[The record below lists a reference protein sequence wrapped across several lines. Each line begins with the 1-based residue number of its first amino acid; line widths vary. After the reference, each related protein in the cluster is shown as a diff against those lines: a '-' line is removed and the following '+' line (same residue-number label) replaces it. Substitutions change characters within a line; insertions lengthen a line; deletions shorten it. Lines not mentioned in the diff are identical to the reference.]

1 MTHTNS
7 QFAKPMRVGL
17 PLIPIYT
24 NQNIVYWLIATY
36 IPSVGLPYL
45 SVILNDFVM
54 VNSYTVTKL
63 M

>member
-24 NQNIVYWLIATY
+24 NQNIVNWLIATY
-36 IPSVGLPYL
+36 IPSGVYRIFL
-45 SVILNDFVM
+45 
-54 VNSYTVTKL
+54 
-63 M
+63 